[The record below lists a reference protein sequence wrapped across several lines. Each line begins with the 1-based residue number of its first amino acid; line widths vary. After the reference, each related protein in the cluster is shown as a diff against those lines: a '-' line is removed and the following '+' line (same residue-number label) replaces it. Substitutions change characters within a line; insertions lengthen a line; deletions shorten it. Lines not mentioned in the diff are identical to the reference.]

1 MKNNK
6 GFTIAELLV
15 TFVLVMSIVLALFKV
30 VDHYR
35 ERQQNATSVKEMN
48 SYRNQIVKVVE
59 DDILFNYGGI
69 KEIKGLDKATL
80 ELESGGLEQT
90 DFQQGIEITFNGVI
104 ANTQPNTTNT
114 KKLIVKKNGI
124 LYGEMFYEF
133 PSKFVSAV
141 DDVIYTETQVKKVNQ
156 IGEPLP
162 PKEIYSIHID
172 LTHSELNR
180 IFNINIVAVNNTT
193 TNTDATSET
202 P

>member
-69 KEIKGLDKATL
+69 KEIKGLDLKPS
-80 ELESGGLEQT
+80 EEPNS
-90 DFQQGIEITFNGVI
+90 QQGIKITFNGVDGNGVLI
-104 ANTQPNTTNT
+104 T
-114 KKLIVKKNGI
+114 KNLIVKKDGI
-124 LYGEMFYEF
+124 LYDDMFYEF

-141 DDVIYTETQVKKVNQ
+141 DDVIYTETQVENVSSEDPSLKKA
-156 IGEPLP
+156 
-162 PKEIYSIHID
+162 IYSIHID

-180 IFNINIVAVNNTT
+180 IFNINIVAVNNTPTITDT
-193 TNTDATSET
+193 TNET

>member
-69 KEIKGLDKATL
+69 KEIKGLDLKPSEA
-80 ELESGGLEQT
+80 
-90 DFQQGIEITFNGVI
+90 QQGIEITFNEVI

-114 KKLIVKKNGI
+114 KRLIVKKNGI
-124 LYGEMFYEF
+124 LYGDMFYEF

-162 PKEIYSIHID
+162 PKAIYSIHID

>member
-35 ERQQNATSVKEMN
+35 ERQQNATSVKEIN

-69 KEIKGLDKATL
+69 KEIKGLDLKPSEA
-80 ELESGGLEQT
+80 
-90 DFQQGIEITFNGVI
+90 QQGIEITFNKVDDEK
-104 ANTQPNTTNT
+104 NTQIT
-114 KKLIVKKNGI
+114 KNLIVKKNGI
-124 LYGEMFYEF
+124 LYGKMFYEF
-133 PSKFVSAV
+133 PSKFVSAI
-141 DDVIYTETQVKKVNQ
+141 DDVIYTETQVENVIPEVSLLKKA
-156 IGEPLP
+156 
-162 PKEIYSIHID
+162 IYSIHID

-193 TNTDATSET
+193 TDTDATNET

>member
-59 DDILFNYGGI
+59 DDILFNCGGI
-69 KEIKGLDKATL
+69 KEIKGLDLKPS
-80 ELESGGLEQT
+80 EEPNS
-90 DFQQGIEITFNGVI
+90 QQGIKITFNGVDGNGALI
-104 ANTQPNTTNT
+104 T
-114 KKLIVKKNGI
+114 KNLIVKKNGI
-124 LYGEMFYEF
+124 LYGDMFYEF

-141 DDVIYTETQVKKVNQ
+141 DDVIYTETKVSSDDSS
-156 IGEPLP
+156 LD
-162 PKEIYSIHID
+162 KAIYSIHID

-180 IFNINIVAVNNTT
+180 IFNINIVAVNTT
-193 TNTDATSET
+193 TNTDTTET

>member
-69 KEIKGLDKATL
+69 KEIKGLDQNDKSLNAIEKAN
-80 ELESGGLEQT
+80 
-90 DFQQGIEITFNGVI
+90 FQQGIEIAFNKLDAKDNPI
-104 ANTQPNTTNT
+104 I
-114 KKLIVKKNGI
+114 KRLIVKKNGI

-141 DDVIYTETQVKKVNQ
+141 DDVIYTETQVENVSSDPLLKKA
-156 IGEPLP
+156 
-162 PKEIYSIHID
+162 IYSIHID

-180 IFNINIVAVNNTT
+180 IFNINIVAVNTT
-193 TNTDATSET
+193 TNTDTTET

>member
-59 DDILFNYGGI
+59 DDILFNCEGI
-69 KEIKGLDKATL
+69 KEIKGLDKSTL
-80 ELESGGLEQT
+80 ESDGLEQT
-90 DFQQGIEITFNGVI
+90 DFQQGIEITFNKVI
-104 ANTQPNTTNT
+104 ANTQPNTINT
-114 KKLIVKKNGI
+114 KRLIVKKNGI
-124 LYGEMFYEF
+124 LYDDIFYEF

-141 DDVIYTETQVKKVNQ
+141 DDVIYTETKVSSDDSS
-156 IGEPLP
+156 LD
-162 PKEIYSIHID
+162 KAIYSIHID

-180 IFNINIVAVNNTT
+180 IFNINIVAVNNTPT
-193 TNTDATSET
+193 DTNTTSQT

>member
-69 KEIKGLDKATL
+69 KEIKGLDQNDDLSLSPIEKA
-80 ELESGGLEQT
+80 

-104 ANTQPNTTNT
+104 ANAQPNTTNT
-114 KKLIVKKNGI
+114 KRLIVKKNGI
-124 LYGEMFYEF
+124 LYGDMFYEF

-162 PKEIYSIHID
+162 PKAIYSIHID

>member
-59 DDILFNYGGI
+59 DDILFNCEGI
-69 KEIKGLDKATL
+69 KEIKGLDLKPS
-80 ELESGGLEQT
+80 EEPNS
-90 DFQQGIEITFNGVI
+90 QQGIKITFNKVDDEK
-104 ANTQPNTTNT
+104 NTLIT
-114 KKLIVKKNGI
+114 KNLIVKKDGI
-124 LYGEMFYEF
+124 LYGDMFYEF

-141 DDVIYTETQVKKVNQ
+141 DDVIYTETKVSSDDSS
-156 IGEPLP
+156 LD
-162 PKEIYSIHID
+162 KAIYSIHID

-180 IFNINIVAVNNTT
+180 IFNINIVAVNTT
-193 TNTDATSET
+193 TNTDTTET

>member
-69 KEIKGLDKATL
+69 KEIKGLDQNDKSLNAIEKAN
-80 ELESGGLEQT
+80 
-90 DFQQGIEITFNGVI
+90 FQQGIEIAFNGVI
-104 ANTQPNTTNT
+104 ANTQPNTKNT

-133 PSKFVSAV
+133 PSKFVSAI

-180 IFNINIVAVNNTT
+180 IFNINIVAVNNTPTITDT
-193 TNTDATSET
+193 TNET

>member
-6 GFTIAELLV
+6 GFTIAELLF
-15 TFVLVMSIVLALFKV
+15 TFVIVMSIVLALFKV

-69 KEIKGLDKATL
+69 KEIKGLDQNDLSLSPIEKAN
-80 ELESGGLEQT
+80 
-90 DFQQGIEITFNGVI
+90 FQQGIEITFNGVI
-104 ANTQPNTTNT
+104 ANAQPNTTNT
-114 KKLIVKKNGI
+114 KRLIVKKNGI
-124 LYGEMFYEF
+124 LYGDMFYEF

-141 DDVIYTETQVKKVNQ
+141 DDVIYTETQVEKVSSEDPSLKKA
-156 IGEPLP
+156 
-162 PKEIYSIHID
+162 IYSIHID

-180 IFNINIVAVNNTT
+180 IFNINIVAFNNTT
-193 TNTDATSET
+193 TNTDTTNET

>member
-59 DDILFNYGGI
+59 DDILFNCEGI
-69 KEIKGLDKATL
+69 KKIKGLDQNDKLLTGIEKAN
-80 ELESGGLEQT
+80 
-90 DFQQGIEITFNGVI
+90 FQQGIEITFNGFVDDDEPI
-104 ANTQPNTTNT
+104 T
-114 KKLIVKKNGI
+114 KRLIVKKNGI
-124 LYGEMFYEF
+124 LYGGMFYEF

-141 DDVIYTETQVKKVNQ
+141 DDVIYTETQVEKVSSENPSL
-156 IGEPLP
+156 G
-162 PKEIYSIHID
+162 KTIYSIHID

-180 IFNINIVAVNNTT
+180 IFNINIVAVNTTINTDTT
-193 TNTDATSET
+193 TET

>member
-69 KEIKGLDKATL
+69 KEIKGLDQNDISLSPIEKAN
-80 ELESGGLEQT
+80 
-90 DFQQGIEITFNGVI
+90 FQQGIEITFNEVI
-104 ANTQPNTTNT
+104 ANTQPNTTNP
-114 KKLIVKKNGI
+114 KRLIVKKNGI
-124 LYGEMFYEF
+124 LYDDIFYEF

-141 DDVIYTETQVKKVNQ
+141 DDVIYTETKVSSDDSS
-156 IGEPLP
+156 LD
-162 PKEIYSIHID
+162 KAIYSIHID

-180 IFNINIVAVNNTT
+180 IFNINIVAVNNTP
-193 TNTDATSET
+193 TDTTSET

>member
-15 TFVLVMSIVLALFKV
+15 TFVLVMSIVLALFEV

-69 KEIKGLDKATL
+69 KEINGLDKATL

-104 ANTQPNTTNT
+104 ANAQPNTTNT
-114 KKLIVKKNGI
+114 KRLIVKKNGI
-124 LYGEMFYEF
+124 LYGDMFYEF
-133 PSKFVSAV
+133 PSKFVSAF
-141 DDVIYTETQVKKVNQ
+141 DDVIYTETQVENVSSEDPSLKKV
-156 IGEPLP
+156 
-162 PKEIYSIHID
+162 IYSIHID

-180 IFNINIVAVNNTT
+180 IFNMNIVAVNNTT
-193 TNTDATSET
+193 TITDTTNET

>member
-35 ERQQNATSVKEMN
+35 ERQQNATSAKEMN

-59 DDILFNYGGI
+59 DDILFNCGGI
-69 KEIKGLDKATL
+69 KEIKGLDKASL
-80 ELESGGLEQT
+80 GENAPT
-90 DFQQGIEITFNGVI
+90 DFQQGIEITFNKLDAKDNQI
-104 ANTQPNTTNT
+104 T
-114 KKLIVKKNGI
+114 KKLIVRKSGI
-124 LYGEMFYEF
+124 SYGGMFYEF

-141 DDVIYTETQVKKVNQ
+141 DDVIYTETQVENVSSDPLLKKT
-156 IGEPLP
+156 
-162 PKEIYSIHID
+162 IYSIHID

-193 TNTDATSET
+193 TDTTSET

>member
-69 KEIKGLDKATL
+69 KEIKGLDQNDISLSPIEKAN
-80 ELESGGLEQT
+80 
-90 DFQQGIEITFNGVI
+90 FQQGIEITFNEVI
-104 ANTQPNTTNT
+104 ANTQPNTTNP
-114 KKLIVKKNGI
+114 KRLIVKKNGI
-124 LYGEMFYEF
+124 LYDNMFYEF

-141 DDVIYTETQVKKVNQ
+141 DDVIYTETKVSSDDSS
-156 IGEPLP
+156 LD
-162 PKEIYSIHID
+162 KAIYSIHID

-180 IFNINIVAVNNTT
+180 IFNINIVAVNNTPT
-193 TNTDATSET
+193 YTDSTSET

>member
-59 DDILFNYGGI
+59 DDILFNCGGI
-69 KEIKGLDKATL
+69 KGIKGLDKASL
-80 ELESGGLEQT
+80 GENAPT
-90 DFQQGIEITFNGVI
+90 DFQQGIEITFNGVDDNGVLI
-104 ANTQPNTTNT
+104 AKN
-114 KKLIVKKNGI
+114 LIVKKNGI
-124 LYGEMFYEF
+124 LYGDMFYEF

-141 DDVIYTETQVKKVNQ
+141 DDVIYTETKVSSDDSS
-156 IGEPLP
+156 LD
-162 PKEIYSIHID
+162 KAIYSIHID

-180 IFNINIVAVNNTT
+180 IFNINIVAVNTT
-193 TNTDATSET
+193 TNTDTTET

>member
-59 DDILFNYGGI
+59 DDILFNCEGI
-69 KEIKGLDKATL
+69 KEIKGLDLKPS
-80 ELESGGLEQT
+80 EGPNS
-90 DFQQGIEITFNGVI
+90 QQGIKITFNKVDDEK
-104 ANTQPNTTNT
+104 NTLIT
-114 KKLIVKKNGI
+114 KNLIVKKDGI
-124 LYGEMFYEF
+124 LYDDMFYEF

-141 DDVIYTETQVKKVNQ
+141 DDVIYTETKVSSDDSS
-156 IGEPLP
+156 LD
-162 PKEIYSIHID
+162 KAIYSIHID

-180 IFNINIVAVNNTT
+180 IFNINIVAVNNTPTDT
-193 TNTDATSET
+193 TSGT

>member
-59 DDILFNYGGI
+59 DDILFNCGGI
-69 KEIKGLDKATL
+69 KEIKGLDLKPS
-80 ELESGGLEQT
+80 EEPNS
-90 DFQQGIEITFNGVI
+90 QQGIKITFNGVDGNGNLI
-104 ANTQPNTTNT
+104 IKN
-114 KKLIVKKNGI
+114 LIVKNNGI
-124 LYGEMFYEF
+124 LYGDMFYEF

-141 DDVIYTETQVKKVNQ
+141 DDVIYTETKVSSDDSS
-156 IGEPLP
+156 LD
-162 PKEIYSIHID
+162 KAIYSIHID

-180 IFNINIVAVNNTT
+180 IFNINIVAVNNTP
-193 TNTDATSET
+193 TDTDTTSET

>member
-69 KEIKGLDKATL
+69 KEIKGLDQNDISLSPIEKAN
-80 ELESGGLEQT
+80 
-90 DFQQGIEITFNGVI
+90 FQQGIEITFNEVI
-104 ANTQPNTTNT
+104 ANTQPNTTNP
-114 KKLIVKKNGI
+114 KRLIVKKNGI
-124 LYGEMFYEF
+124 LYDNMFYEF

-141 DDVIYTETQVKKVNQ
+141 DDVIYTETKVSSDDSS
-156 IGEPLP
+156 LD
-162 PKEIYSIHID
+162 KAIYSIHID

-180 IFNINIVAVNNTT
+180 IFNINIVAVNNTP
-193 TNTDATSET
+193 TDTDSTSET

>member
-59 DDILFNYGGI
+59 DDILFNCGGI
-69 KEIKGLDKATL
+69 KEIKGLDLKPS
-80 ELESGGLEQT
+80 EKPNS
-90 DFQQGIEITFNGVI
+90 QQGIKITFNGVDDNGVLI
-104 ANTQPNTTNT
+104 AKN
-114 KKLIVKKNGI
+114 LIVKNNGI
-124 LYGEMFYEF
+124 LYGDMFYEF

-141 DDVIYTETQVKKVNQ
+141 DDVIYTETQVKNVSSEDSSLK
-156 IGEPLP
+156 
-162 PKEIYSIHID
+162 KAIYSIHID

-193 TNTDATSET
+193 TITDATSET

>member
-59 DDILFNYGGI
+59 DDILFNCEGI
-69 KEIKGLDKATL
+69 KEIKGLDQNDDLSLSPIEKA
-80 ELESGGLEQT
+80 
-90 DFQQGIEITFNGVI
+90 DFQQGIEIAFNGVI
-104 ANTQPNTTNT
+104 ANTQPNTTNP
-114 KKLIVKKNGI
+114 KRLIVKKNGI
-124 LYGEMFYEF
+124 LYGNMFYEF

-141 DDVIYTETQVKKVNQ
+141 DDVIYTETKVSSDDSS
-156 IGEPLP
+156 LD
-162 PKEIYSIHID
+162 KAIYSIHID

-180 IFNINIVAVNNTT
+180 IFNINIVAVNNTPT
-193 TNTDATSET
+193 GTDSTSET

>member
-114 KKLIVKKNGI
+114 KRLIVKKNGI
-124 LYGEMFYEF
+124 LYGDMFYEF

-141 DDVIYTETQVKKVNQ
+141 DDVIYTETQVENVSSEDPSLKKA
-156 IGEPLP
+156 
-162 PKEIYSIHID
+162 IYSIHID

-180 IFNINIVAVNNTT
+180 IFNINIVAVNNTPTITDT
-193 TNTDATSET
+193 TNET

>member
-59 DDILFNYGGI
+59 DDILFNCGGI
-69 KEIKGLDKATL
+69 KEIKGLDKASL
-80 ELESGGLEQT
+80 GENAPT
-90 DFQQGIEITFNGVI
+90 DFQQGIEITFNGVDDNGVLI
-104 ANTQPNTTNT
+104 AKN
-114 KKLIVKKNGI
+114 LIVKKNGI
-124 LYGEMFYEF
+124 LYGDMFYEF

-141 DDVIYTETQVKKVNQ
+141 DDVIYTETKVSSDDSS
-156 IGEPLP
+156 LD
-162 PKEIYSIHID
+162 KAIYSIHID

-180 IFNINIVAVNNTT
+180 IFNINIVAVNNTPT
-193 TNTDATSET
+193 DTDATSET

>member
-59 DDILFNYGGI
+59 DDILFNCEGI
-69 KEIKGLDKATL
+69 KEIKGLDLKPS
-80 ELESGGLEQT
+80 EEPNS
-90 DFQQGIEITFNGVI
+90 QQGIKITFNKVDDEK
-104 ANTQPNTTNT
+104 NTQIT
-114 KKLIVKKNGI
+114 KNLIVKKNGI
-124 LYGEMFYEF
+124 LYGDMFYEF

-141 DDVIYTETQVKKVNQ
+141 DDVIYTETKVSSDDSS
-156 IGEPLP
+156 LD
-162 PKEIYSIHID
+162 KAIYSIHID

-180 IFNINIVAVNNTT
+180 IFNINIVAVNNTP
-193 TNTDATSET
+193 TDADTTSET

>member
-69 KEIKGLDKATL
+69 KEIKGLDLKPSEA
-80 ELESGGLEQT
+80 
-90 DFQQGIEITFNGVI
+90 QQGIEITFNEVI
-104 ANTQPNTTNT
+104 ANAQPNTINT
-114 KKLIVKKNGI
+114 KRLIVKKNGI
-124 LYGEMFYEF
+124 LYGDMFYEF

-141 DDVIYTETQVKKVNQ
+141 DDVIYTETQVENVSSDASSLKKT
-156 IGEPLP
+156 
-162 PKEIYSIHID
+162 IYSIHID

-180 IFNINIVAVNNTT
+180 IFNINIVAVNNTP
-193 TNTDATSET
+193 TNTDTTSET
-202 P
+202 T

>member
-59 DDILFNYGGI
+59 DDILFNCEGI
-69 KEIKGLDKATL
+69 KEIKGLDLKPS
-80 ELESGGLEQT
+80 EEPNS
-90 DFQQGIEITFNGVI
+90 QQGIKITFNKVDDEK
-104 ANTQPNTTNT
+104 NTLIT
-114 KKLIVKKNGI
+114 KNLIVKKDGI
-124 LYGEMFYEF
+124 LYDDMFYEF

-141 DDVIYTETQVKKVNQ
+141 DDVIYTETKVSSDDSS
-156 IGEPLP
+156 LD
-162 PKEIYSIHID
+162 KAIYSIHID

-180 IFNINIVAVNNTT
+180 IFNINIVAVNTP
-193 TNTDATSET
+193 TDTDTTSET

>member
-69 KEIKGLDKATL
+69 KEIKGLDQNDLSLSPIEKAN
-80 ELESGGLEQT
+80 
-90 DFQQGIEITFNGVI
+90 FQQGIEITFNGVI
-104 ANTQPNTTNT
+104 ANAQPNTTNT
-114 KKLIVKKNGI
+114 KRLIVKKNGI
-124 LYGEMFYEF
+124 LYGDMFYEF

-141 DDVIYTETQVKKVNQ
+141 DDVIYTETQVEKVSSEDPSLKKA
-156 IGEPLP
+156 
-162 PKEIYSIHID
+162 IYSIHID

-180 IFNINIVAVNNTT
+180 IFNINIVAFNNTT
-193 TNTDATSET
+193 TNTDTTNET

>member
-69 KEIKGLDKATL
+69 KEIKGLDQNDKSLRAI
-80 ELESGGLEQT
+80 EKEN
-90 DFQQGIEITFNGVI
+90 FQQGIEITFNGVI

-133 PSKFVSAV
+133 PSKFVSAI
-141 DDVIYTETQVKKVNQ
+141 DDVIYTETQVENVSSDPLLKKA
-156 IGEPLP
+156 
-162 PKEIYSIHID
+162 IYSIHID

-180 IFNINIVAVNNTT
+180 IFNINIVAVNTT
-193 TNTDATSET
+193 TNTDTTSET

>member
-59 DDILFNYGGI
+59 DDILFNYRGI
-69 KEIKGLDKATL
+69 KEIKGLDQNDISLSPIEKAN
-80 ELESGGLEQT
+80 
-90 DFQQGIEITFNGVI
+90 FQQGIEITFNEVI
-104 ANTQPNTTNT
+104 ANTKPNTTNT
-114 KKLIVKKNGI
+114 KRLIVKKNGI
-124 LYGEMFYEF
+124 LYDDIFYEF

-141 DDVIYTETQVKKVNQ
+141 DDVIYTETKVSSDDSS
-156 IGEPLP
+156 LD
-162 PKEIYSIHID
+162 KAIYSIHID

-180 IFNINIVAVNNTT
+180 IFNINIVAVNNTPT
-193 TNTDATSET
+193 DTDATSET

>member
-59 DDILFNYGGI
+59 DDILFNDGGI
-69 KEIKGLDKATL
+69 KEIKGLDLKPS
-80 ELESGGLEQT
+80 EKPNS
-90 DFQQGIEITFNGVI
+90 QQGIKITFNGVDDNGVLI
-104 ANTQPNTTNT
+104 AKN
-114 KKLIVKKNGI
+114 LIVKNNGI
-124 LYGEMFYEF
+124 LYGDMFYEF

-141 DDVIYTETQVKKVNQ
+141 DDVIYTETQVKNVSSEDSSLK
-156 IGEPLP
+156 
-162 PKEIYSIHID
+162 KAIYSIHID

-193 TNTDATSET
+193 TITDATSET

>member
-59 DDILFNYGGI
+59 DDILFNCEGI
-69 KEIKGLDKATL
+69 KEIKGLDQNDDLSLSPIDKA
-80 ELESGGLEQT
+80 
-90 DFQQGIEITFNGVI
+90 DFQQGIEIAFNKLDAKDNPI
-104 ANTQPNTTNT
+104 I
-114 KKLIVKKNGI
+114 KRLIVKKNGI

-141 DDVIYTETQVKKVNQ
+141 DDVIYTETQVENVSSDPLLKKA
-156 IGEPLP
+156 
-162 PKEIYSIHID
+162 IYSIHID

-193 TNTDATSET
+193 TDTTSGT

>member
-69 KEIKGLDKATL
+69 KEIKGLDKSTL
-80 ELESGGLEQT
+80 ESDGLEQT
-90 DFQQGIEITFNGVI
+90 DFQQGIEITFNKVI
-104 ANTQPNTTNT
+104 ANTQQNTTNT
-114 KKLIVKKNGI
+114 KRLIVKKNGI
-124 LYGEMFYEF
+124 LYDNMFYEF

-141 DDVIYTETQVKKVNQ
+141 DDVIYTETQVENVSSDPLLKKA
-156 IGEPLP
+156 
-162 PKEIYSIHID
+162 IYSIHID

-180 IFNINIVAVNNTT
+180 IFNINIVAVNNTP
-193 TNTDATSET
+193 TDTDTTSEI

>member
-35 ERQQNATSVKEMN
+35 ERQQNATSAKEMN

-69 KEIKGLDKATL
+69 KEIKGLDQNDDISLSAIEK
-80 ELESGGLEQT
+80 EN
-90 DFQQGIEITFNGVI
+90 FQQGIEITFNGVI

-114 KKLIVKKNGI
+114 KRLIVKKNGI

-141 DDVIYTETQVKKVNQ
+141 DDVIYTETQVKNVSSEDSSLK
-156 IGEPLP
+156 
-162 PKEIYSIHID
+162 KAIYSIHID

-193 TNTDATSET
+193 TNTDTTSET
-202 P
+202 T

>member
-59 DDILFNYGGI
+59 DDILFNCEGI
-69 KEIKGLDKATL
+69 KKIKGLDQNDKLLTVIEKAN
-80 ELESGGLEQT
+80 
-90 DFQQGIEITFNGVI
+90 FQQGIEITFNGTDKNGAQI
-104 ANTQPNTTNT
+104 IKN
-114 KKLIVKKNGI
+114 LIVKKNGI
-124 LYGEMFYEF
+124 LYGGMFYEF

-141 DDVIYTETQVKKVNQ
+141 DDVIYTETQVEKVSPENSSL
-156 IGEPLP
+156 E
-162 PKEIYSIHID
+162 KTIYSIHID

-180 IFNINIVAVNNTT
+180 IFNINIVAVNTT
-193 TNTDATSET
+193 TNTDTTSET

>member
-69 KEIKGLDKATL
+69 KEIKGLDLKPSEA
-80 ELESGGLEQT
+80 
-90 DFQQGIEITFNGVI
+90 QQGIEITFNEVI
-104 ANTQPNTTNT
+104 ANAQPNTINT
-114 KKLIVKKNGI
+114 KRLIVKKNGI
-124 LYGEMFYEF
+124 LYGDMFYEF

-141 DDVIYTETQVKKVNQ
+141 DDVIYTETQVENVSSDASSLKKT
-156 IGEPLP
+156 
-162 PKEIYSIHID
+162 IYSIHID

-180 IFNINIVAVNNTT
+180 IFNINIVAVNNTP
-193 TNTDATSET
+193 TNTDTTSET
-202 P
+202 PSP

>member
-80 ELESGGLEQT
+80 ESGGLEQT
-90 DFQQGIEITFNGVI
+90 DFQQGIEITFNKVDDEK
-104 ANTQPNTTNT
+104 NTQIT
-114 KKLIVKKNGI
+114 KNLIVKKNGI
-124 LYGEMFYEF
+124 SYGEMFYEF

-141 DDVIYTETQVKKVNQ
+141 DDVIYTETQVENVSSDPLLKKA
-156 IGEPLP
+156 
-162 PKEIYSIHID
+162 IYSIHID

-180 IFNINIVAVNNTT
+180 IFNINIVAVNTT
-193 TNTDATSET
+193 TNTDTTTET

>member
-35 ERQQNATSVKEMN
+35 ERQQNATSIKEMN

-59 DDILFNYGGI
+59 DDILFNYEGI
-69 KEIKGLDKATL
+69 KEIKGLDL
-80 ELESGGLEQT
+80 NPSEEPNS
-90 DFQQGIEITFNGVI
+90 QQGIEITFNGSDENSAPI
-104 ANTQPNTTNT
+104 S

-124 LYGEMFYEF
+124 SYGDMFYEF

-141 DDVIYTETQVKKVNQ
+141 DDVIYTETQVEKATQ
-156 IGEPLP
+156 IGEQLS
-162 PKEIYSIHID
+162 KKIYSIHID

-180 IFNINIVAVNNTT
+180 IFNINIVAVNTTINT
-193 TNTDATSET
+193 NDTSIDIEDEA
-202 P
+202 

>member
-69 KEIKGLDKATL
+69 KEIKGLDQNDKSLNAIEKAN
-80 ELESGGLEQT
+80 
-90 DFQQGIEITFNGVI
+90 FQQGIEIAFNGVI

-133 PSKFVSAV
+133 PSKFVSAI
-141 DDVIYTETQVKKVNQ
+141 DDVIYTETQVENVSSEDSLLKKA
-156 IGEPLP
+156 
-162 PKEIYSIHID
+162 IYSIHID

-193 TNTDATSET
+193 TNTDTTNET

>member
-69 KEIKGLDKATL
+69 KEIKGLDQNDISLSPIEKAN
-80 ELESGGLEQT
+80 
-90 DFQQGIEITFNGVI
+90 FQQGIEITFNKVI

-114 KKLIVKKNGI
+114 KRLIVKKNGI
-124 LYGEMFYEF
+124 LYGGMFYEF

-141 DDVIYTETQVKKVNQ
+141 DDVIYTETQVENVSSDPLLKKA
-156 IGEPLP
+156 
-162 PKEIYSIHID
+162 IYSIHID

-180 IFNINIVAVNNTT
+180 IFNINIVAVNTT
-193 TNTDATSET
+193 TNTDTTET